1 MESNYRIALLRALL
15 QAGLIT
21 EEEFNALMD

>member
-1 MESNYRIALLRALL
+1 MESNYRIALLCTLL

-21 EEEFNALMD
+21 EEEFDVLKD

>member
-1 MESNYRIALLRALL
+1 MDKCYRIALLRALL

-21 EEEFNALMD
+21 KEEFDVLKK

>member
-1 MESNYRIALLRALL
+1 MESNYRIALLRFLL

>member
-1 MESNYRIALLRALL
+1 MKKSCRAALLRALL

-21 EEEFNALMD
+21 EGEFDALTE

>member
-15 QAGLIT
+15 KAGMIT
-21 EEEFNALMD
+21 KEELHALQR

>member
-1 MESNYRIALLRALL
+1 MKELCRIALLKALL

-21 EEEFNALMD
+21 EEEFHALKA